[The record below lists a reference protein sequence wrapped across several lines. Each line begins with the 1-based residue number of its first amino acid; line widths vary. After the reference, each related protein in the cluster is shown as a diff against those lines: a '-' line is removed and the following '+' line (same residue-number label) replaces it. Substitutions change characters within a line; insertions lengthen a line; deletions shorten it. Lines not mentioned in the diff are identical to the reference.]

1 MEFQFSVPE
10 LREDDGGQPETR
22 SSYDRRY
29 GEPVFDAMNE
39 GVAPGG
45 LVSKS
50 DIKML
55 ICYMLDVVGSPVSKT
70 MLSNVMQDQEIA
82 NYFEVMNAISELI
95 KMGNITETT
104 EGDEEMLSI
113 TEQGSSAV
121 ELLAMDIPKTV
132 RETAVKSLVH
142 FMTLERNARENEVD
156 ITPREDG
163 GFDVSFTLKDHD
175 FPMMELKIYVADREQ
190 AETLKHNFVE
200 DPVRIYS
207 SLLAALMVD

>member
-1 MEFQFSVPE
+1 MKIQFSVPE
-10 LREDDGGQPETR
+10 LHEEEEPKREL

-29 GEPVFDAMNE
+29 GEPVFDAMNA

-55 ICYMLDVVGSPVSKT
+55 ICYMLDVVGTPVSKA
-70 MLSNVMQDQEIA
+70 MIGDVMQDQEIA
-82 NYFEVMNAISELI
+82 NYFEVMNAISELVE
-95 KMGNITETT
+95 MGNLTETV
-104 EGDEEMLSI
+104 EGTEEMLTL
-113 TEQGSSAV
+113 TEQGKSAV

-142 FMTLERNARENEVD
+142 FQTLERNARENEVK
-156 ITPREDG
+156 ITPRDD

-175 FPMMELKIYVADREQ
+175 FPMMELKIYVADRDQ
-190 AETLKHNFVE
+190 AELLKNNFVE

>member
-10 LREDDGGQPETR
+10 LHDEEEQPKEQ

-29 GEPVFDAMNE
+29 GEPVFDAMNA

-45 LVSKS
+45 LVSRS

-55 ICYMLDVVGSPVSKT
+55 ICYMLDVVGTPVSKA
-70 MLSNVMQDQEIA
+70 MIGDVMQDQEIA
-82 NYFEVMNAISELI
+82 NYFEVMNAISELVE
-95 KMGNITETT
+95 MGNLTETT
-104 EGDEEMLSI
+104 EGTEEMLAL
-113 TEQGSSAV
+113 TEQGKSAV

-142 FMTLERNARENEVD
+142 FQTLERNARENEVK
-156 ITPREDG
+156 ITPRDD

-175 FPMMELKIYVADREQ
+175 FPMMELKIYVADRDQ
-190 AETLKHNFVE
+190 AELLKNNFVE

>member
-1 MEFQFSVPE
+1 MKIQFSVPE
-10 LREDDGGQPETR
+10 LHEEEAPKREP

-29 GEPVFDAMNE
+29 GEPVFDAMNA

-55 ICYMLDVVGSPVSKT
+55 ICYMLDVVGTPVSKA
-70 MLSNVMQDQEIA
+70 MIGDVMQDQEIA
-82 NYFEVMNAISELI
+82 NYFEVMNAISELVE
-95 KMGNITETT
+95 MGNLTETV
-104 EGDEEMLSI
+104 EGTEEMLTL
-113 TEQGSSAV
+113 TEQGKSAV

-142 FMTLERNARENEVD
+142 FQTLERNARENEVK
-156 ITPREDG
+156 ITPRDD

-175 FPMMELKIYVADREQ
+175 FPMMELKIYVADRDQ
-190 AETLKHNFVE
+190 AELLKNNFVE

>member
-10 LREDDGGQPETR
+10 LHDEEEQPKEQ

-29 GEPVFDAMNE
+29 GEPVFDAMNA

-45 LVSKS
+45 LVSRS

-55 ICYMLDVVGSPVSKT
+55 ICYMLDVVGTPVSKA
-70 MLSNVMQDQEIA
+70 MIGDVMQDQEIA
-82 NYFEVMNAISELI
+82 NYFEVMNAISELVE
-95 KMGNITETT
+95 MGNLTETN
-104 EGDEEMLSI
+104 EGTEEMLAL
-113 TEQGSSAV
+113 TEQGKSAV

-142 FMTLERNARENEVD
+142 FQTLERNARENEVK
-156 ITPREDG
+156 ITPRDD

-175 FPMMELKIYVADREQ
+175 FPMMELKIYVADRDQ
-190 AETLKHNFVE
+190 AELLKNNFVE